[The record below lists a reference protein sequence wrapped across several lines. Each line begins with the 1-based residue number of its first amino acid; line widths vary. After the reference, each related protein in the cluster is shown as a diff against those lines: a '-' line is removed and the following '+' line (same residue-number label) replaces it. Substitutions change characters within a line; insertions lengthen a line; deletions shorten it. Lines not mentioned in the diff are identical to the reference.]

1 LAYAAC
7 THATDHPESI
17 VVTGRVVD
25 AACYVLHPQVATAS
39 SHGDCGAACLA
50 RGIPLAIAAD
60 DGALYFP
67 ADGQQRIK
75 SLLNRRVRV
84 SGTVIEKHDPIE
96 LKIPVGD
103 KNQMVVRLEGGCK
116 QITIRTL
123 EKVSPPKRPAS

>member
-1 LAYAAC
+1 M
-7 THATDHPESI
+7 

-25 AACYVLHPQVATAS
+25 VACYMLHPQVATAS

-50 RGIPLAIAAD
+50 RGVPLAIAAD

-84 SGTVIEKHDPIE
+84 SGTVIGEA
-96 LKIPVGD
+96 
-103 KNQMVVRLEGGCK
+103 R
-116 QITIRTL
+116 
-123 EKVSPPKRPAS
+123 PKGTENTG